1 MKNPRKVLTT
11 ILSIAFYG
19 LLYIVVQK
27 VGSGNGFPIL
37 ALVLGIGGFL
47 YAREKYKKNNAAVR
61 GAVEGARRAG
71 GGSNDLEGKI
81 TNGIIYGV
89 LSFVLGI
96 FVAPYQYAK
105 MIVRLLPE
113 QTVNNIQNRVN
124 NISKQRDDSTNQFE
138 MQPRQQNN
146 SALDKYQ
153 SSDRVNESVPQQKTQ
168 FREPR
173 NSQFTHEAS
182 STRLTPQQEAHLQAL
197 RNRQANQQLQKTS
210 NRPQQQQSNKTNQL
224 TPQQEAHLQALRK
237 RQANQQLQE
246 TSNRPQQQQNNR
258 TSQLTPQ
265 QEAHLHALR
274 NRQANRQSQS
284 SKVGLDRRKTDEE
297 CIAEMEQMLRRD
309 GYLDDEKR

>member
-19 LLYIVVQK
+19 LLYIVVQKVGSVYIVVQK

-173 NSQFTHEAS
+173 NSQITHEAS

-210 NRPQQQQSNKTNQL
+210 NRPQQQQSNKTN
-224 TPQQEAHLQALRK
+224 
-237 RQANQQLQE
+237 
-246 TSNRPQQQQNNR
+246 
-258 TSQLTPQ
+258 QLTPQ

>member
-173 NSQFTHEAS
+173 NSQITHEAS

-224 TPQQEAHLQALRK
+224 TPQQEAHLQALR
-237 RQANQQLQE
+237 
-246 TSNRPQQQQNNR
+246 
-258 TSQLTPQ
+258 
-265 QEAHLHALR
+265 